1 MAFVI
6 MNDPVQLILVFD
18 FLKIFILK
26 ILTVE
31 NRSFLEHWLIFQGN
45 DWLDVEYLDPNVG
58 NISSVRVIV
67 PAWAL

>member
-1 MAFVI
+1 MIWRVCAEANLTPLIPNRWFAFMEFVI

-45 DWLDVEYLDPNVG
+45 D
-58 NISSVRVIV
+58 
-67 PAWAL
+67 

>member
-1 MAFVI
+1 MEFVI

-58 NISSVRVIV
+58 NISTVYG
-67 PAWAL
+67 L